1 MSHFSWED
9 TGRIMDAAQETLI
22 GSLRKISLQ
31 WELSLPELARIAHV
45 PEEELGRFFALP
57 EDEAVGLPTVPG
69 ALLGAVPLV
78 GIFRMLV
85 RTYPSPEAQNEWLK
99 RPNGVFEGRRP
110 IDVMAMSPD
119 HLAYVAY
126 TVESGLRLGGSR

>member
-1 MSHFSWED
+1 ME
-9 TGRIMDAAQETLI
+9 AEQESLI
-22 GSLRKISLQ
+22 GSLKRISAQ
-31 WELSLPELARIAHV
+31 WELSVPELSRIAHV
-45 PEEELGRFFALP
+45 PVEELGRFFAL
-57 EDEAVGLPTVPG
+57 EEEAVGGLPAVPAG
-69 ALLGAVPLV
+69 FLGAVPLV
-78 GIFRMLV
+78 GLFRMLV